1 MNLDYL
7 LGPIRAKKHFTLRAS
22 RQSGKTSARLALRDL
37 LNSGSVGPFR
47 CFYINMEAA
56 GSVGG
61 CWRGDAHDFE
71 RIRFACSIDALR

>member
-1 MNLDYL
+1 MNLGYL

-47 CFYINMEAA
+47 CLYIDLEAA
-56 GSVGG
+56 
-61 CWRGDAHDFE
+61 RA
-71 RIRFACSIDALR
+71 A